1 MDPNAIKEELRLFQ
15 STLLQD
21 GLKELLNENK
31 FVDCTLKVGD
41 RSFPCHRLIMAACS
55 PYFREIFFTADGKE
69 AENTKEVVLEDVNP
83 TVLDMVIRYLYSAE
97 IDLTDDNVQDIF
109 AVANRFQIPSVFT
122 VCVNYLQKKLSPG
135 NCLAIFRMGLVLNCP
150 RLAVAARN
158 YIADRFE
165 LLYKEDE
172 FLQLAAHE
180 LFAIIGGDSLNVEK
194 EELVFEALM
203 AWVRHDKDSR
213 IKVLGDAFDC
223 IRFRLLPEKYFHDK
237 VETDDIIKADPEL
250 QKKIQV
256 IRDAFKGKL
265 PEVPKKKEGEEG
277 ADKDGGEEEDSPF
290 PGFLNDNRRHGMY
303 ARDLILMIND
313 TAAVA
318 YDVIENEC
326 FLAAMSEQVPRNHV
340 SMKSQKNQLYIIG
353 GLFVDEENKDLPL
366 QCYFYTVVFSLQ
378 LDPLSSDW
386 VALPPMPSPR
396 CLFNIGESENL
407 LFAVAGKDLQSNESL
422 DSVMCY
428 DVERMKWSET
438 KKLPLKIH
446 GHAVVSHKGLV
457 YCIGGKTDDNK
468 ALNKMFAYNH
478 KQSEWR
484 ELAAMK
490 TARAMFGAII
500 HNGKIVVAGGV
511 NEDGLT
517 AACETYDFG
526 TNKWEP
532 FTDFPQE
539 RSSVNLVSNGG
550 SLYAVGGFAIVQME
564 NKEVAPS
571 EVTDVWQYEDDKKQ
585 WSGMLREMRYASG
598 SSCVSM
604 RLNAARMPKL

>member
-1 MDPNAIKEELRLFQ
+1 MDPKAIKEELRLFQ

-55 PYFREIFFTADGKE
+55 PYFREIFFTEDGKE
-69 AENTKEVVLEDVNP
+69 VENTKEVVLDDVNP
-83 TVLDMVIRYLYSAE
+83 SILAMVIQYLYSAE

-122 VCVNYLQKKLSPG
+122 VCVNYLQKKLSTA

-165 LLYKEDE
+165 LLYKEEE

-180 LFAIIGGDSLNVEK
+180 LFAVIGGDTLNVEK

-203 AWVRHDKDSR
+203 AWVRHDKDKR
-213 IKVLGDAFDC
+213 VKVLGDAFNC
-223 IRFRLLPEKYFHDK
+223 VRFRLLPEKYFHDK
-237 VETDDIIKADPEL
+237 VETDEIIKADPEL
-250 QKKIQV
+250 QKNIQM
-256 IRDAFKGKL
+256 IKDAFKGKL
-265 PEVPKKKEGEEG
+265 PEQPKKQEGEEG
-277 ADKDGGEEEDSPF
+277 AEGEGGEEDSAF
-290 PGFLNDNRRHGMY
+290 PGFLNNNQRLGMFV
-303 ARDLILMIND
+303 RDVIVMIND

-340 SMKSQKNQLYIIG
+340 SMSSQKNQLYIIG
-353 GLFVDEENKDLPL
+353 GLFVDEENKDMPL
-366 QCYFYTVVFSLQ
+366 QCYFYT
-378 LDPLSSDW
+378 LDPLASDW

-396 CLFNIGESENL
+396 CLFNIGESDNL
-407 LFAVAGKDLQSNESL
+407 LFAVAGKDLQTNESL
-422 DSVMCY
+422 DTVMCY
-428 DVERMKWSET
+428 DVEKMKWSET

-446 GHAVVSHKGLV
+446 GHAVISHKGLV

-468 ALNKMFAYNH
+468 ALNKMFSYNH
-478 KQSEWR
+478 KQAEWR
-484 ELAAMK
+484 EVAAMK
-490 TARAMFGAII
+490 TARAMFGAVV

-511 NEDGLT
+511 NEEGLT
-517 AACETYDFG
+517 AACEAFDFG

-532 FTDFPQE
+532 FTEFPQE

-550 SLYAVGGFAIVQME
+550 SLYAVGGFAIVQTE
-564 NKEVAPS
+564 NKEIAPT

-585 WSGMLREMRYASG
+585 WGGMLREMRYAAG

>member
-1 MDPNAIKEELRLFQ
+1 MDPKDVKEELRLFQ

-55 PYFREIFFTADGKE
+55 PYFREVFFGEDGKE
-69 AENTKEVVLEDVNP
+69 VENTKEVVLDDVNP
-83 TVLDMVIRYLYSAE
+83 SILDMVIQYLYSAE
-97 IDLTDDNVQDIF
+97 IDLTDENVQDIF

-122 VCVNYLQKKLSPG
+122 VCVNYLQKKLSLG

-165 LLYKEDE
+165 LLYKEEE

-180 LFAIIGGDSLNVEK
+180 LFAVIGGDSLNVEK
-194 EELVFEALM
+194 EELVFEAVM
-203 AWVRHDKDSR
+203 AWVQHDKDKR
-213 IKVLGDAFDC
+213 VKVLGDAFDC

-237 VETDDIIKADPEL
+237 VEVNEIIKADPEL
-250 QKKIQV
+250 QKKIQIV
-256 IRDAFKGKL
+256 RDAFKGKL
-265 PEVPKKKEGEEG
+265 PEKPKRKEGEE
-277 ADKDGGEEEDSPF
+277 ATDKEGGEEEGSPF
-290 PGFLNDNRRHGMY
+290 PGFLNDDRRHGMY
-303 ARDLILMIND
+303 TRNLILMIND

-318 YDVIENEC
+318 YDVAENEC

-340 SMKSQKNQLYIIG
+340 SMSSQKNQLYIIG
-353 GLFVDEENKDLPL
+353 GLFVDEENKDVPL
-366 QCYFYTVVFSLQ
+366 QCYFYTLDQ
-378 LDPLSSDW
+378 LASDW

-396 CLFNIGESENL
+396 CLFNMGESGNL
-407 LFAVAGKDLQSNESL
+407 LFAVAGKDLQTNESL

-428 DVERMKWSET
+428 DTERMRWSET

-446 GHAVVSHKGLV
+446 GHAVVSHRLV

-468 ALNKMFAYNH
+468 ALNKMFVYNH

-490 TARAMFGAII
+490 TARAMFGAVI
-500 HNGKIVVAGGV
+500 HNGKIIAAGGV
-511 NEDGLT
+511 NEEGLS

-571 EVTDVWQYEDDKKQ
+571 EVTDVWQYEDEKKQ
-585 WSGMLREMRYASG
+585 WSGMLREMRYAAG

>member
-55 PYFREIFFTADGKE
+55 PYFRDIFFTEDGKE
-69 AENTKEVVLEDVNP
+69 VENTKEVVLEDVNP
-83 TVLDMVIRYLYSAE
+83 SILDMIIQYLYSAE
-97 IDLTDDNVQDIF
+97 IDLTDDNVQDIM

-122 VCVNYLQKKLSPG
+122 VCVNYLQKKLSLG
-135 NCLAIFRMGLVLNCP
+135 NCLAIFRLGLVLNCP

-165 LLYKEDE
+165 LLHKEEE
-172 FLQLAAHE
+172 FLKLAAHE
-180 LFAIIGGDSLNVEK
+180 LFAVIGGDSLNVEK
-194 EELVFEALM
+194 EELVFEAVM
-203 AWVRHDKDSR
+203 AWVHHEKDKR
-213 IKVLGDAFDC
+213 IKVLKDAFNC
-223 IRFRLLPEKYFHDK
+223 IRFRLLPEKYFKDR
-237 VETDDIIKADPEL
+237 VETDEIIKADPEL
-250 QKKIQV
+250 QKTIQV

-265 PEVPKKKEGEEG
+265 PEKPKIKEGEEG
-277 ADKDGGEEEDSPF
+277 ANQEGVEDEDSPF
-290 PGFLNDNRRHGMY
+290 PGFLNDNRRYGMY
-303 ARDLILMIND
+303 ARDFILMIND
-313 TAAVA
+313 AAAVA
-318 YDVIENEC
+318 YDVNENEC

-340 SMKSQKNQLYIIG
+340 SLVSQRNQLYIIG
-353 GLFVDEENKDLPL
+353 GLFVDEENKDMPL
-366 QCYFYTVVFSLQ
+366 QCYFYL

-386 VALPPMPSPR
+386 AALPPMPSPR
-396 CLFNIGESENL
+396 CLFSIGESDNL
-407 LFAVAGKDLQSNESL
+407 LFVVAGKDLQTNESL

-428 DVERMKWSET
+428 DVEKMKWSET

-446 GHAVVSHKGLV
+446 GHAVVSHRGMV
-457 YCIGGKTDDNK
+457 YCVGGKTDDNK

-478 KQSEWR
+478 KQAEWR

-490 TARAMFGAII
+490 TPRAMFGAVV

-511 NEDGLT
+511 NEEGLSAT
-517 AACETYDFG
+517 CEAYDFA

-539 RSSVNLVSNGG
+539 RSSVNLVCSGG
-550 SLYAVGGFAIVQME
+550 SLFAVGGFTMVQTE
-564 NKEVAPS
+564 NKEVAPT
-571 EVTDVWQYEDDKKQ
+571 EVTDVWQYENDKKQ
-585 WSGMLREMRYASG
+585 WSGMLREMRYAAG

>member
-21 GLKELLNENK
+21 GLKELLSENK

-41 RSFPCHRLIMAACS
+41 RNLPCHRLIMAACS
-55 PYFREIFFTADGKE
+55 PYFREIFFTEDGKE
-69 AENTKEVVLEDVNP
+69 VENTKEVVLDDVNP
-83 TVLDMVIRYLYSAE
+83 TILDMIVQYLYSAE
-97 IDLTDDNVQDIF
+97 IDLTDDNVQEIIV
-109 AVANRFQIPSVFT
+109 VANRFQIPSVFT
-122 VCVNYLQKKLSPG
+122 VCVNYLQKKLSLA
-135 NCLAIFRMGLVLNCP
+135 NCLAIFRMGLVLSCP
-150 RLAVAARN
+150 RLAVAGRN
-158 YIADRFE
+158 FIADRFE
-165 LLYKEDE
+165 LLYKEEE
-172 FLQLAAHE
+172 FLKLAAHE
-180 LFAIIGGDSLNVEK
+180 LFAVIGGDSLNVEK
-194 EELVFEALM
+194 EELVFEAVM
-203 AWVRHDKDSR
+203 AWVRYDKDKR
-213 IKVLGDAFDC
+213 VKLLKDAFNC
-223 IRFRLLPEKYFHDK
+223 IRFRLLPEKYFHER

-250 QKKIQV
+250 QKMIQV
-256 IRDAFKGKL
+256 IRDTFKGKL
-265 PEVPKKKEGEEG
+265 PEKPKKKEGEE
-277 ADKDGGEEEDSPF
+277 DGEEEESPF
-290 PGFLNDNRRHGMY
+290 PGFLNDMRRQGMY
-303 ARDLILMIND
+303 ARDFILMIND

-318 YDVIENEC
+318 YDVGENEC

-340 SMKSQKNQLYIIG
+340 SLASQRNQLYIIG

-366 QCYFYTVVFSLQ
+366 QCYTYL
-378 LDPLSSDW
+378 LDPVTSDW

-407 LFAVAGKDLQSNESL
+407 LFAVAGKDLQTNESL

-428 DVERMKWSET
+428 DVEKMKWSES

-490 TARAMFGAII
+490 TARAMFGAVI
-500 HNGKIVVAGGV
+500 HNGKIIVAGGV
-511 NEDGLT
+511 NEEGLT
-517 AACETYDFG
+517 ASCEAFDFT

-532 FTDFPQE
+532 FAEFPQE
-539 RSSVNLVSNGG
+539 RSSINLLSSSG
-550 SLYAVGGFAIVQME
+550 SLYAVGGFAMVQME
-564 NKEVAPS
+564 NKEVVPT

-585 WSGMLREMRYASG
+585 WSGMLREMRYAAG
-598 SSCVSM
+598 SSCVSI

>member
-55 PYFREIFFTADGKE
+55 PYFREIFFTEDGKE
-69 AENTKEVVLEDVNP
+69 VENTKEVVLEDVNP
-83 TVLDMVIRYLYSAE
+83 SILDMIVQYLYSAE
-97 IDLTDDNVQDIF
+97 IDLTDDNVQDIMV
-109 AVANRFQIPSVFT
+109 VANRFQIPSVFT
-122 VCVNYLQKKLSPG
+122 VCVNYLQKRLSAS
-135 NCLAIFRMGLVLNCP
+135 NCMALFRLGLVLNCP
-150 RLAVAARN
+150 RLAVAGRN
-158 YIADRFE
+158 FIADRFE
-165 LLYKEDE
+165 LLHKDEE
-172 FLQLAAHE
+172 FLKLAAHE

-194 EELVFEALM
+194 EELVFEAVM
-203 AWVRHDKDSR
+203 RWVRYDKDKR
-213 IKVLGDAFDC
+213 IKLLKDAFDC
-223 IRFRLLPEKYFHDK
+223 IRFRLLPEKYFK
-237 VETDDIIKADPEL
+237 ERVETDDIIKSDPEL
-250 QKKIQV
+250 QKTIQV
-256 IRDAFKGKL
+256 VRDAFKGKL
-265 PEVPKKKEGEEG
+265 PEKPPKKEGEE
-277 ADKDGGEEEDSPF
+277 DKEGDLGLF
-290 PGFLNDNRRHGMY
+290 PGCLNDNRRHGMY
-303 ARDLILMIND
+303 TRDFILMIND

-318 YDVIENEC
+318 YDAIENEC

-340 SMKSQKNQLYIIG
+340 SMMSQKNQLYIIG
-353 GLFVDEENKDLPL
+353 GLFVDEENKDTPL
-366 QCYFYTVVFSLQ
+366 QCYFYQ

-407 LFAVAGKDLQSNESL
+407 LFAVAGKDLQTNESL
-422 DSVMCY
+422 DTVMCF
-428 DVERMKWSET
+428 DTEKLKWSET

-468 ALNKMFAYNH
+468 ALNKMFVYNH
-478 KQSEWR
+478 KQAEWR

-490 TARAMFGAII
+490 TPRSMFAAAV
-500 HNGKIVVAGGV
+500 HNGKIIVAGGV
-511 NEDGLT
+511 NEEGLS
-517 AACETYDFG
+517 ASCEIYDFA

-532 FTDFPQE
+532 FAEFPQE
-539 RSSVNLVSNGG
+539 RSSVNLVSAAGT
-550 SLYAVGGFAIVQME
+550 LYAVGGFTMVETE
-564 NKEVAPS
+564 NKEVAPT
-571 EVTDVWQYEDDKKQ
+571 EVTDVWQYESDKKQ
-585 WSGMLREMRYASG
+585 WSGMLREMRYAAG